1 MQFMMRFVFAITISA
16 ATAALAACKP
26 APAKHDPI
34 RGKFLAACDGRI
46 EYRSMKPQK
55 RRVYCECVYERTIK
69 GLSELEKQYAQFYLL
84 EQVGVDAQ
92 SRQLIGKPDGQAMMK
107 AAQALG
113 KAAARCR

>member
-1 MQFMMRFVFAITISA
+1 MMRFVLAITISA
-16 ATAALAACKP
+16 AAAALAACKP

-34 RGKFLAACDGRI
+34 RGEFLTACEGRI
-46 EYRSMKPQK
+46 EYRSMEPQE
-55 RRVYCECVYERTIK
+55 RRTYCACGYDRTIK
-69 GLSELEKQYAQFYLL
+69 GLSELEKKYAQFYLL

-92 SRQLIGKPDGQAMMK
+92 SRRLIDKPDGQAMMK